1 MLPDKRIYQSPWYAG
16 RPFLQDLPSCPCN
29 DTSPRSPAA
38 TSSVEQLL
46 SSISD
51 QCLLRQE
58 WRSINECSIH
68 MLWNRVYCL
77 NLSPSIF
84 VWEWLYAYIYLV
96 HEIPTHS
103 FNVQRFCLLGWFRLK
118 DKVYDSQLLLF
129 QSHYMLL
136 TIHPIPQNSCR
147 AGGAGAVAPAIAR
160 PIFFASSQVECI
172 QLPQE

>member
-1 MLPDKRIYQSPWYAG
+1 MVPVTLPDKRIYQSPWYAG
-16 RPFLQDLPSCPCN
+16 QPFLQDLPSCPCS

-38 TSSVEQLL
+38 TSSVEQIL

-58 WRSINECSIH
+58 WRSINECSLH

-118 DKVYDSQLLLF
+118 DEVHDSQLLLF

-136 TIHPIPQNSCR
+136 TITSPHLLCSYLV
-147 AGGAGAVAPAIAR
+147 VA
-160 PIFFASSQVECI
+160 
-172 QLPQE
+172 